1 MAASFRNVATFLGV
15 LLAGYLLG
23 EVLLFRSG
31 FYARYLDPDRAAGGY
46 VERVLYSEVHRPRS
60 GKKEILVIGNS
71 RIAEGFSAKIANQQD
86 ARDPFWFVNF
96 GIPSTGDRVWY
107 YLVRDL
113 DPHRDRYA
121 AIAIPIEDYADPD
134 DYEDIADRV
143 SEMLLL
149 VNRIRL
155 PDIVPYTLSFST
167 WKARLE
173 VFRGMTIKG
182 IIYQKDFQ
190 QFLEHPSRRLQRI
203 SEVHAQEA
211 RDRYNYGGMKRSLAG
226 LQVDWTNEKIVF
238 PETMSEKQRRD
249 LTGIIFRRPVQRQRI
264 RAFEVRWL
272 GALVD
277 LYRGSQTRI
286 VLFQVP
292 RGPAVRPTPLVHLS
306 WTITDDLRKRPW
318 VSVIDGHAFEDM
330 ERPEWFADDLHLNAD
345 GRREFSPRLADAVR
359 SVLR

>member
-1 MAASFRNVATFLGV
+1 MRNVAALLGV
-15 LLAGYLLG
+15 LLTGYLTA
-23 EVLLFRSG
+23 EILLFRSG
-31 FYARYLDPDRAAGGY
+31 FYARYLDPDRSAAGY
-46 VERVLYSEVHRPRS
+46 LERVLYSEVHRPRS
-60 GKKEILVIGNS
+60 GKKDILVIGNS

-86 ARDPFWFVNF
+86 PRDPFWFVNMA
-96 GIPSTGDRVWY
+96 IPSTGDRVWY
-107 YLVRDL
+107 YLVRDV

-121 AIAIPIEDYADPD
+121 AIVIPIEDYADPD

-155 PDIVPYTLSFST
+155 SDILPYTLSFTT

-173 VFRGMTIKG
+173 VFRGMTING
-182 IIYQKDFQ
+182 IVYQTDFQ
-190 QFLEHPSRRLQRI
+190 QFLEHPTRRLQRI
-203 SEVHAQEA
+203 AEVHAREA
-211 RDRYNYGGMKRSLAG
+211 LDRYNYGGMKRSLAG
-226 LQVDWTNEKIVF
+226 VQVDWTNETIVF
-238 PETMSEKQRRD
+238 PQGMSEKQRRD
-249 LTGIIFRRPVQRQRI
+249 LTGIIFRRPAQRQMA

-277 LYRGSQTRI
+277 LYRGSRTRI
-286 VLFQVP
+286 VIFQVP
-292 RGPAVRPTPLVHLS
+292 RGPAVRPTPLVHLP
-306 WTITDDLRKRPW
+306 WTIADELRKRPW

-330 ERPEWFADDLHLNAD
+330 ERPELFADDLHLNAD